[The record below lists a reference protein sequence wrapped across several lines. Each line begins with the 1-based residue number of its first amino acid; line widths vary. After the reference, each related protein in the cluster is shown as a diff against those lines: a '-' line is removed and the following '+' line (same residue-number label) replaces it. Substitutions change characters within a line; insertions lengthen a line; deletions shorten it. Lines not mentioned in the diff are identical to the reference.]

1 MSVVHIQLLPNISFL
16 FAIACKDGSVRLVN
30 GSTPREGR
38 VEVCYGVEYGTVC
51 DDSWDEL
58 EAAVVCNQLGFASGG
73 RVCCV
78 VMSVLLYALSCSSA
92 SARCTCIAANVTV

>member
-1 MSVVHIQLLPNISFL
+1 MCIFYV
-16 FAIACKDGSVRLVN
+16 FAIACENGSVRLVN

-73 RVCCV
+73 RGFCV
-78 VMSVLLYALSCSSA
+78 VMSVLLYAQSRSTA
-92 SARCTCIAANVTV
+92 SARCTCIAANVTL

>member
-1 MSVVHIQLLPNISFL
+1 M
-16 FAIACKDGSVRLVN
+16 N

-73 RVCCV
+73 MFFLCSYYMYNRVRLHLQDVLHCCKHDC
-78 VMSVLLYALSCSSA
+78 MS
-92 SARCTCIAANVTV
+92 I